1 MSSSINNAIL
11 QLRKRAEKYPED
23 QLIKTFVDVGSL
35 FTLLTNPDHQILYGR
50 RGTGKTHILSFLN
63 SQKKKEGNCCI
74 NIDLRTIGS
83 TGGLYSD
90 STISIAERATRLLV
104 DSLSVIH
111 NQILDFAIDDKNTID
126 LSKLGPVLD
135 ELSDAI
141 TEVQILGPIEK
152 ERTYEDSV
160 SSESDISMG
169 MGLDNMFFGIGNKDS
184 CVKKA
189 YKRENIS
196 GIERHRIHFPSI
208 RICFEKIVK
217 IITPKEIWIILDE
230 WAEIPMELQPF
241 LADLLR
247 RTLFPLFGISVKIGA
262 IEHRS
267 NFRFSQSASDY
278 IGIETGADVTSLNLD
293 EFMVFDNNEYLSID
307 FFKNL
312 IFRHISSFL
321 PEDLKVKHADDFVNV
336 AFTQINAF
344 EEFVRASEGVPR
356 DAINILVNAAM
367 KAGSDK
373 ISIFHIRDSARTW
386 YNRDKEKSI
395 SSNVTALQL
404 LRWIIDVVIKNRNA
418 RAFLLRTDTESDLIN
433 YLYDARVLHLI
444 KQSVSG
450 KDTPGIR
457 YNVYSID
464 FGCYVD
470 LINTSKAP
478 KGLFE
483 VETEEGLSSE
493 FVNVPR
499 NDYRAIRRA
508 ILELSDFHDNIK

>member
-189 YKRENIS
+189 YI
-196 GIERHRIHFPSI
+196 
-208 RICFEKIVK
+208 
-217 IITPKEIWIILDE
+217 KE
-230 WAEIPMELQPF
+230 EIYQE
-241 LADLLR
+241 
-247 RTLFPLFGISVKIGA
+247 
-262 IEHRS
+262 
-267 NFRFSQSASDY
+267 
-278 IGIETGADVTSLNLD
+278 
-293 EFMVFDNNEYLSID
+293 
-307 FFKNL
+307 
-312 IFRHISSFL
+312 
-321 PEDLKVKHADDFVNV
+321 
-336 AFTQINAF
+336 
-344 EEFVRASEGVPR
+344 
-356 DAINILVNAAM
+356 
-367 KAGSDK
+367 
-373 ISIFHIRDSARTW
+373 
-386 YNRDKEKSI
+386 
-395 SSNVTALQL
+395 
-404 LRWIIDVVIKNRNA
+404 
-418 RAFLLRTDTESDLIN
+418 
-433 YLYDARVLHLI
+433 
-444 KQSVSG
+444 
-450 KDTPGIR
+450 
-457 YNVYSID
+457 
-464 FGCYVD
+464 
-470 LINTSKAP
+470 
-478 KGLFE
+478 
-483 VETEEGLSSE
+483 
-493 FVNVPR
+493 
-499 NDYRAIRRA
+499 
-508 ILELSDFHDNIK
+508 